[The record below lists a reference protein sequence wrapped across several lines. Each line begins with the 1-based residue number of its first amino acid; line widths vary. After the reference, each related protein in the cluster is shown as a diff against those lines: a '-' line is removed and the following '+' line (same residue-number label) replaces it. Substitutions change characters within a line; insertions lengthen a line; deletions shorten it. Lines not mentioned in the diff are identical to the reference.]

1 MFFFPSLFFSLS
13 STFPFNSSSTSFFH
27 LVSPEGRLYQVEY
40 AIAAIQNAAAC
51 VGVQTKDGIVVCVE
65 RKVTSKLLAPT
76 KSSDKVFKVDA
87 HVFAAVAGLTADA
100 NILVNYARLCAQR
113 YRYTYQEPQPVEAL
127 VQLLC
132 DYKHS
137 YTQYGG
143 LRPFGVAFLYAG
155 WDEHH
160 GFQLYQS
167 DPSGNYSG
175 WKATAIGGNST
186 SAVASLKSDYSEDLT
201 LSDATKLA
209 LKVLTKAMDT
219 TAPTADKVEVVLLSR
234 AKLDEQQGMNGG
246 KAECIQRVLSNQ
258 EVNVILK
265 EIAAQTTTSGDV

>member
-1 MFFFPSLFFSLS
+1 M
-13 STFPFNSSSTSFFH
+13 
-27 LVSPEGRLYQVEY
+27 
-40 AIAAIQNAAAC
+40 
-51 VGVQTKDGIVVCVE
+51 
-65 RKVTSKLLAPT
+65 
-76 KSSDKVFKVDA
+76 
-87 HVFAAVAGLTADA
+87 
-100 NILVNYARLCAQR
+100 CAQR

-234 AKLDEQQGMNGG
+234 AKLDEQQGVNG